1 MAVSQVGEV
10 EEGVAMDAALLDMT
24 EEATEVVVVTVEVA
38 DMVAEGG
45 EEEDV
50 AVAIATAAENLATLP
65 QIVAMVPVTGEFMF
79 YVFLVWLFFFIVN

>member
-10 EEGVAMDAALLDMT
+10 EEEVAMDAALLDMT
-24 EEATEVVVVTVEVA
+24 EEATEVVVVTVEAA

-45 EEEDV
+45 EEEVV
-50 AVAIATAAENLATLP
+50 AVAIATAAENLDTLA

>member
-10 EEGVAMDAALLDMT
+10 EEEVAMDAALLDMT

-50 AVAIATAAENLATLP
+50 AVAIATAAENLDTLP

-79 YVFLVWLFFFIVN
+79 CVFLVWLFFL